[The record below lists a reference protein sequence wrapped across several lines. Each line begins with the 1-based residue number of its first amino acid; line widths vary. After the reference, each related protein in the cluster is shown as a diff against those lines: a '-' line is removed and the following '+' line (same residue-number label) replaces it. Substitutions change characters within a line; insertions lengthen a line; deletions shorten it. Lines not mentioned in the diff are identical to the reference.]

1 MNADIYFPPDKER
14 IQTLEKTYA
23 RIYETR
29 KGEGYAYK
37 LSNQHLVEY
46 YIGMVGREWYWLNSM
61 QLSFS
66 VEYYGCSPKLSFGFK
81 IRCKTFQKLILKLP
95 HQKYFKLHIPSES
108 EPGTV
113 ILLFLTC

>member
-29 KGEGYAYK
+29 KDEGYAYK

-81 IRCKTFQKLILKLP
+81 IRCKTF
-95 HQKYFKLHIPSES
+95 
-108 EPGTV
+108 
-113 ILLFLTC
+113 

>member
-1 MNADIYFPPDKER
+1 MGADIYFPPDRER

-29 KGEGYAYK
+29 KEEGYAYK

-61 QLSFS
+61 
-66 VEYYGCSPKLSFGFK
+66 
-81 IRCKTFQKLILKLP
+81 
-95 HQKYFKLHIPSES
+95 HLHWFDMWNIASQ
-108 EPGTV
+108 
-113 ILLFLTC
+113 FRNA